1 MNYITALVMMSN
13 QFKPLKDVRLLFL
26 IYTWCF
32 AVGRIYE
39 YILPNKYPPSTK
51 TQRNSEV
58 ITAAQHKVPC
68 LVLGGT
74 QKYIFV
80 LENVFLSIYIYIYL
94 YMCL

>member
-39 YILPNKYPPSTK
+39 
-51 TQRNSEV
+51 
-58 ITAAQHKVPC
+58 
-68 LVLGGT
+68 
-74 QKYIFV
+74 
-80 LENVFLSIYIYIYL
+80 IYITQ
-94 YMCL
+94 